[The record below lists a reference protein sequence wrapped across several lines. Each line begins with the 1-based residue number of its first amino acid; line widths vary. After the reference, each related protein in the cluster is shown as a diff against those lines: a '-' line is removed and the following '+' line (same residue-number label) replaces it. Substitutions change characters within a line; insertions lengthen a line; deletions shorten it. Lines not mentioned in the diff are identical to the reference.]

1 MPSLGF
7 SGANLATVAYAEVD
21 GTAGASTA
29 TNSGVSTTR
38 AAAGPDILVL
48 PTGLTQQGSRDL
60 IFVQPKTNAT
70 DTQPNPAGLVAK
82 MAVVDDTLEA
92 TKTIA
97 IFSGDPTL
105 AAVTRIDSS
114 FSILIL
120 RTTITPPAGAPA

>member
-7 SGANLATVAYAEVD
+7 SGANLATVAYAEVE
-21 GTAGASTA
+21 GVAGASTA
-29 TNSGVSTTR
+29 TNSGVATTR
-38 AAAGPDILVL
+38 TAAGTYVVVL
-48 PTGLTQQGSRDL
+48 PTGITQGTARDL
-60 IFVQPKTNAT
+60 IFVQPKANNDGTS
-70 DTQPNPAGLVAK
+70 LVAK
-82 MAVVDDTLEA
+82 MAVVDDSLEA

-120 RTTITPPAGAPA
+120 RTTISPPSGSAA

>member
-1 MPSLGF
+1 MPQLGF

-21 GTAGASTA
+21 GTAGASTV
-29 TNSGVSTTR
+29 TNSGVTTTR
-38 AAAGPDILVL
+38 TAAGTYVVVL
-48 PTGLTQQGSRDL
+48 PTGITQNVSRDL
-60 IFVQPKTNAT
+60 IFVTPKTANG

-97 IFSGDPTL
+97 IFSGDPSL
-105 AAVTRIDSS
+105 AASTRIDSS

-120 RTTITPPAGAPA
+120 RTTITPPTGAPA

>member
-7 SGANLATVAYAEVD
+7 SGSNLATVAYAEVE
-21 GTAGASTA
+21 GVAGASTA

-38 AAAGPDILVL
+38 TAAGTYVVVL
-48 PTGLTQQGSRDL
+48 PTGITQGTSRDL
-60 IFVQPKTNAT
+60 IFVQPKANNDGTSVT
-70 DTQPNPAGLVAK
+70 AK
-82 MAVVDDTLEA
+82 MAVVDDSLEA

-97 IFSGDPTL
+97 IFSGDPTN

-120 RTTITPPAGAPA
+120 RTTITPPSGAPG